1 MSKYTPLTNTIGLD
15 IGSIVHRPSHSGMNS
30 FVVLAIDRVQ
40 NTIGTVY
47 AGWWIRA
54 VDENN
59 EETKQQLRL
68 EAERDLQT
76 VTAYY
81 TKHIPKPR
89 KKQAPAYE
97 IADIPSKP
105 APPTRTPDMYEF
117 D

>member
-1 MSKYTPLTNTIGLD
+1 MSKYTQLTNTIGLD

-81 TKHIPKPR
+81 IKPTPKPR

-97 IADIPSKP
+97 IAVPPPKP